1 MNMIASSEHRKGQA
15 LGGNS
20 KGGKCHCTLF
30 LFAVHCLPLLFML
43 LTLKIE
49 TRVVSLHDVQH
60 SCFILGQEKIG
71 TKRSFQF
78 AAPFKTVNAIFEL
91 FMRSSFL
98 SRV

>member
-1 MNMIASSEHRKGQA
+1 MSLYSIS
-15 LGGNS
+15 L
-20 KGGKCHCTLF
+20 CCTLF
-30 LFAVHCLPLLFML
+30 TFVVYV
-43 LTLKIE
+43 TLKIE

-60 SCFILGQEKIG
+60 SCTVLGQEKIG
-71 TKRSFQF
+71 TKCSFQF